1 MENRYLFGET
11 FEQGLIEAKTNLAA
25 NWPMIFRLYNFMGY
39 DSIRPLPLAQFDIN
53 VLTDDKLPRTHKY
66 LSLFN
71 VKYFAATKPLHL
83 QGFRLISHKY
93 QYGLPLYYYEN
104 RQVMPRAYFLNEKLA
119 PDRRIGQAEIVLYD
133 YDRVSLKC
141 RTKKASL
148 LFLSDAYYP
157 GWQATVDGKAEHI
170 IRANDLFR
178 AVAIPAGN
186 HQVEFAYQPASFRW
200 GMIISLLSA
209 VALLVIHFKTR

>member
-1 MENRYLFGET
+1 
-11 FEQGLIEAKTNLAA
+11 
-25 NWPMIFRLYNFMGY
+25 
-39 DSIRPLPLAQFDIN
+39 
-53 VLTDDKLPRTHKY
+53 
-66 LSLFN
+66 
-71 VKYFAATKPLHL
+71 
-83 QGFRLISHKY
+83 
-93 QYGLPLYYYEN
+93 
-104 RQVMPRAYFLNEKLA
+104 
-119 PDRRIGQAEIVLYD
+119 
-133 YDRVSLKC
+133 
-141 RTKKASL
+141 